1 MRSRGFTLVELVVV
15 IVVLGIVSVLV
26 SQFLGTGTL
35 LYRDSA
41 EQQRRLAEG
50 RFVLER
56 LARELADAHPMSLR
70 LHDSGTSLAAC
81 VEYVPL
87 RGAGGYLGWVAG
99 RSSLSLVSGDDF
111 QDSSAAALQVGRR
124 LSVDTL
130 STADFYQSSLTAASG
145 SLATLTS
152 VTLPSDPDSDPLAS
166 VSLSRP
172 LAQDSS
178 GRRYLVLADS
188 PVAWCR
194 QGTSLYRYADYDWG
208 WDWSLRVPTEGV
220 LMAQDLGSAS
230 GFALTAPS
238 LQANTQLDVVLSLTL
253 GDGNALLLNRRLQV
267 NHVP

>member
-1 MRSRGFTLVELVVV
+1 MRLRGFTLVELVVV
-15 IVVLGIVSVLV
+15 ILVLGIVSVLV

-70 LHDSGTSLAAC
+70 LHGSSGTLAAC

-99 RSSLSLVSGDDF
+99 RSSLTLVSGADF
-111 QDSSAAALQVGRR
+111 QDSASAALQVGRR

-152 VTLPSDPDSDPLAS
+152 VTLPSDPDTAPLAS

-172 LAQDSS
+172 LVRDSS
-178 GRRYLVLADS
+178 GRRYLVLGS
-188 PVAWCR
+188 GPVAWCR
-194 QGTSLYRYADYDWG
+194 QGSALYRYADYDWG
-208 WDWSLRVPTEGV
+208 WDWSLGAPAGGV
-220 LMAQDLGSAS
+220 LMAQELGAAS

-238 LQANTQLDVVLSLTL
+238 LQVNTQLDVVLSLVL